1 MWWVSP
7 VLMLQWGLAGR
18 YIMRMGAGPVLTA
31 ILAPTLYLW
40 FVDVVALNNGA
51 WFIARGTKMDELEL
65 PMALPI
71 EEATFFLV
79 TNVMIVFGFL
89 TWDRTV
95 CMAENCAEGGLHA
108 DTAQLAKR
116 YLAAVFKSDD
126 EISGSTTT
134 TTTTLFFFNDS
145 HKKKKKRKKKGRA
158 LTCGG
163 VGWCRESGGGCEP
176 VAAADHEGLQVV
188 PPGLH
193 LLPARRAPGTYQ
205 HPVPPTHRGR
215 ASNHS
220 TSRVSCRAACC
231 VSCRVVCARTGY
243 YAAVLV
249 VPRVRRPGGR

>member
-1 MWWVSP
+1 MVSTGSIMWWVSP

-31 ILAPTLYLW
+31 ILAPTFYLW

-95 CMAENCAEGGLHA
+95 CMAENCAEGGRLAGSDLHV

-116 YLAAVFKSDD
+116 YLAALFKSDD
-126 EISGSTTT
+126 EISGSTTF
-134 TTTTLFFFNDS
+134 FFFNDS
-145 HKKKKKRKKKGRA
+145 HKKKKKK
-158 LTCGG
+158 
-163 VGWCRESGGGCEP
+163 E
-176 VAAADHEGLQVV
+176 
-188 PPGLH
+188 
-193 LLPARRAPGTYQ
+193 
-205 HPVPPTHRGR
+205 
-215 ASNHS
+215 
-220 TSRVSCRAACC
+220 
-231 VSCRVVCARTGY
+231 
-243 YAAVLV
+243 
-249 VPRVRRPGGR
+249 VRP